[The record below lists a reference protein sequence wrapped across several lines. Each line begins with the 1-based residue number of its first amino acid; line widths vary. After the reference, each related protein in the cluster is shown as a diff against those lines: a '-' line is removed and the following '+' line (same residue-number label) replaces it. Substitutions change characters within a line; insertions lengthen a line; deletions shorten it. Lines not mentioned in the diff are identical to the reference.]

1 MNVRITRQTASERQ
15 ALELLERLVAWAY
28 GDATALHRENLYTI
42 AHEARDYVRKQNGEA
57 Q

>member
-28 GDATALHRENLYTI
+28 GSRGDIRRENLYVI
-42 AHEARDYVRKQNGEA
+42 ALDARDFVRKANGEA

>member
-28 GDATALHRENLYTI
+28 GSRGDIRRENLYAI
-42 AHEARDYVRKQNGEA
+42 AGEARDYVRKQNGEA

>member
-15 ALELLERLVAWAY
+15 AIELLERLVAWCY
-28 GDATALHRENLYTI
+28 GDPQASHRENLYVI
-42 AHEARDYVRKQNGEA
+42 AHDARDLVRKQNGEA

>member
-15 ALELLERLVAWAY
+15 AIELLERLVAWAY
-28 GDATALHRENLYTI
+28 GNPHDLHRENLYAI
-42 AHEARDYVRKQNGEA
+42 SADARDFVRKANGEA

>member
-15 ALELLERLVAWAY
+15 AIELLERLVAWAY
-28 GDATALHRENLYTI
+28 GDPTALHRENLYVI
-42 AHEARDYVRKQNGEA
+42 SAEARDFVRKQNGEA